1 MTLAWQSKA
10 WEEYIEWQKTDK
22 NIAKKINELVKECLR
37 TPTEGKGNPEM
48 LRHNF
53 SGYWSRRISEEHR
66 LIYKIGEDR
75 ITVIQCKF
83 HYSK

>member
-37 TPTEGKGNPEM
+37 TPTEGKRKPRDAS
-48 LRHNF
+48 LQF
-53 SGYWSRRISEEHR
+53 FWLLVSS
-66 LIYKIGEDR
+66 YK
-75 ITVIQCKF
+75 
-83 HYSK
+83 